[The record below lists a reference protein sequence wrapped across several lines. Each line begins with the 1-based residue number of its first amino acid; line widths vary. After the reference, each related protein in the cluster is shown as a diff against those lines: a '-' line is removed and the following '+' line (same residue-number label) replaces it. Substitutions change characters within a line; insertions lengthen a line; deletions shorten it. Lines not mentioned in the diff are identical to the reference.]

1 MKRQILQSEDYL
13 YTTIINTNNSSNNNN
28 SSEDEYDK
36 NVNEVGKVEYCYY
49 NLFSKSPCRIYTSQN
64 DVYKKSTPKYT
75 PPTVNISSSE
85 DQMNSISRLNESN
98 SSMNKQFQGKNQNQ
112 LNFQITTNNNNTG
125 KLDSVPSS
133 DLVSVTDQQ
142 FNDSVLSLS
151 SPSPRFPDMINSG
164 DNKTQ
169 FSNDYPVNNFTNKL
183 ELIQKLKTEISH
195 LKQANLH
202 LAIEIDHLDY
212 ESKTLQFHLN
222 NQGEKNNQLIK
233 ENMEYIL
240 RVTENQSLQQ
250 TVDKMKQQLNELMHR
265 INTLRYERREFRAE
279 CVRSEYET
287 RQLVEEISRLE
298 LNRNKNLEQLEY
310 LRCKIE
316 QMEIF
321 QEDMLKHKHWMKT
334 WQEISGIMKVIVRIK
349 SSLTSPATTGEYQT
363 ADTIS
368 KFPVETG
375 CLVITNHDKLNIYAN
390 RKYKASSTEMCTF
403 EFNKIL
409 LPNTSQCEVYFTV
422 SSQIHRLLD
431 GYNVTL
437 LCYGVCGSGKTH
449 TCCGTPNDPG
459 IASFAVNE
467 LITLAKNRSMH
478 QMRIYASFIEIYNE
492 HIYCMLSKQPISLK
506 DTGDMIHIEGQIE
519 QCIQSIHDFNTLLFQ
534 IISERKKLL
543 TQSSNYY
550 SSRSH
555 FFIFIK
561 LVLEKCKNQI
571 TSEYLSTLIIGDL
584 ANYTLSN
591 FKIPSSGNN
600 NNNNNTLIKQENYH
614 IQKSLVMLTNIL
626 HGLRKQNSFNVYRGS
641 KLTELLKP
649 CFNGDSYLTL
659 ILNITDN
666 PAEAY
671 FTNAV
676 LEVGKSLMC
685 ANLSRPIK
693 HNKAI

>member
-1 MKRQILQSEDYL
+1 
-13 YTTIINTNNSSNNNN
+13 
-28 SSEDEYDK
+28 
-36 NVNEVGKVEYCYY
+36 
-49 NLFSKSPCRIYTSQN
+49 
-64 DVYKKSTPKYT
+64 
-75 PPTVNISSSE
+75 
-85 DQMNSISRLNESN
+85 
-98 SSMNKQFQGKNQNQ
+98 MNKQFQGKHQYQ
-112 LNFQITTNNNNTG
+112 LNFQITTNNNNNNNTG
-125 KLDSVPSS
+125 KLDSLPSS

-151 SPSPRFPDMINSG
+151 PSPKFSDMINSG
-164 DNKTQ
+164 DNK
-169 FSNDYPVNNFTNKL
+169 SHLNDTNNNGYPVKNFTNKL
-183 ELIQKLKTEISH
+183 ELIQSLKTEISR

-212 ESKTLQFHLN
+212 ESKTLHYHLN
-222 NQGEKNNQLIK
+222 NQGEKNHHLIK

-250 TVDKMKQQLNELMHR
+250 TVSKMKQQLNELLHR

-287 RQLVEEISRLE
+287 RQLVDEISRLE

-310 LRCKIE
+310 LRGKIE
-316 QMEIF
+316 QMEVF
-321 QEDMLKHKHWMKT
+321 HEDMIKHKHWIKT

-349 SSLTSPATTGEYQT
+349 SSMGKYQT
-363 ADTIS
+363 ADSFS

-390 RKYKASSTEMCTF
+390 RRHKASSTEMCTF

-437 LCYGVCGSGKTH
+437 LCYGVCASGKTH

-459 IASFAVNE
+459 IASLAVSE

-478 QMRIYASFIEIYNE
+478 NIRIYASFIEIYNE
-492 HIYCMLSKQPISLK
+492 HTYCMLSKQPINLK
-506 DTGDMIHIEGQIE
+506 DTGDIIHIEGQIE
-519 QCIQSIHDFNTLLFQ
+519 QYIKSAHDFNTLLFQ
-534 IISERKKLL
+534 IISERKKSLI
-543 TQSSNYY
+543 QSSNYY

-561 LVLEKCKNQI
+561 LVLEKCENQI

-584 ANYTLSN
+584 ANYTLAN
-591 FKIPSSGNN
+591 RKIPSSGNN
-600 NNNNNTLIKQENYH
+600 NYNNNTLIKQENYH
-614 IQKSLVMLTNIL
+614 IQKSVVMLTNIL
-626 HGLRKQNSFNVYRGS
+626 HGLRKQNAFSVYRGS

-666 PAEAY
+666 PSEAY
-671 FTNAV
+671 FTNV
-676 LEVGKSLMC
+676 ILEVGKSLMC